1 MFSYIDYTK
10 TDFGK
15 RLLKKWLLAPLM
27 DIDAINERLD
37 AIEDMNRHPDLLEA
51 FRNNMAKMP
60 DIERMMNKLFTYSVR
75 QNVKAIYFEN
85 ISFQKLKEFRHLL
98 RNFKEIERIISPI
111 KKMMEKT
118 TF

>member
-1 MFSYIDYTK
+1 
-10 TDFGK
+10 
-15 RLLKKWLLAPLM
+15 M

-111 KKMMEKT
+111 KKMMEKS